1 MCIFCSICD
10 GSIPSYKVYE
20 DDYVIAFLD
29 LSQTTKGHT
38 LVVPKKHFDSILD
51 VEANYLHKMM
61 DAVNLLTNRYKER
74 LGCVGFNI
82 INNCGESAGQ
92 SVMHVHIH
100 IIPRYK
106 DDDFSINFTSNTPSE
121 EDFSN
126 LCLLLK

>member
-51 VEANYLHKMM
+51 VEANYLPEF
-61 DAVNLLTNRYKER
+61 ASN
-74 LGCVGFNI
+74 
-82 INNCGESAGQ
+82 
-92 SVMHVHIH
+92 HI
-100 IIPRYK
+100 
-106 DDDFSINFTSNTPSE
+106 
-121 EDFSN
+121 
-126 LCLLLK
+126 